1 MKNIVKA
8 SATIIS
14 LAIGGVS
21 AYLWYDRIYDFLSY
35 PSKLANKTG
44 SLLNYIGKSSK

>member
-1 MKNIVKA
+1 MEKVNIVKV

-21 AYLWYDRIYDFLSY
+21 AYLWYDRIYGFLSF
-35 PSKLANKTG
+35 PLKLADKTG
-44 SLLNYIGKSSK
+44 SYIGKS